1 LTSLILAVLASFF
14 VGIALKVSENAGR
27 PRLPVAL
34 INYCVAFLGALA
46 VWAANGA
53 LGFPLPVLLTGV
65 FAGVTWVV
73 SLIAIMYAVKL
84 IGVAV
89 SSAVNRVAI
98 IVPIIL
104 SLSLWGEEPTTL
116 IVCGIA
122 MAILAVVVMSW
133 GSAMAPNGVGRANT
147 LAIIGLLCASGLA
160 QLASKLF
167 AQYCEPDFKASWS
180 VVLFA
185 SAIVTTLAW
194 MLIVRVK
201 PSRADIRYGVF
212 VGVPNLLSA
221 LFLVAALT
229 QLPAV
234 VVFPTTSAG
243 GMVLL
248 ALAGAVIFREK
259 LSRATVLGIAMAVL
273 AVVLVNMRY

>member
-1 LTSLILAVLASFF
+1 MTSLILAVLSSFF

-34 INYCVAFLGALA
+34 VNYCVAFVGALV
-46 VWAANGA
+46 VWALSGS
-53 LGFPLPVLLTGV
+53 LGFPLPVVLTGV

-84 IGVAV
+84 IGVAI
-89 SSAVNRVAI
+89 SSAVTRVAI

-104 SLSLWGEEPTTL
+104 SLSVWGEEPTVL
-116 IVCGIA
+116 IISGISL
-122 MAILAVVVMSW
+122 AIFAVVVMSW
-133 GSAMAPNGVGRANT
+133 GSARAPNGIGRANT
-147 LAIIGLLCASGLA
+147 LCIIGLLCASGLA

-167 AQYCEPDFKASWS
+167 AQYCASPYKASWS

-185 SAIVTTLAW
+185 SAIVTTLVW
-194 MLIVRVK
+194 MAIARVGV
-201 PSRADIRYGVF
+201 SRADLRFGAF

-229 QLPAV
+229 QLPAII
-234 VVFPTTSAG
+234 VFPTTSAG

-248 ALAGAVIFREK
+248 ALAGVIMFKERM
-259 LSRATVLGIAMAVL
+259 SRATTLGIVMAVL
-273 AVVLVNMRY
+273 AVVMVNIRH